1 MVAMDGDRLIA
12 EIPGGSLPQSLFA
25 ESPTHFFVLD
35 GPQELQFDVESQ
47 KVNGVEFITPMTH
60 RHLERSEREQKLRP

>member
-1 MVAMDGDRLIA
+1 
-12 EIPGGSLPQSLFA
+12 LFA

-47 KVNGVEFITPMTH
+47 KVNGAEFITPMAH
-60 RHLERSEREQKLRP
+60 RHLERSEEDRK